1 MYQPYPTS
9 AQLPD
14 SARPP
19 APPSVQNAVK
29 VMYVG
34 AVASIIGI
42 AIDLATIG
50 SLKSNL
56 AKKHPSWTATQ
67 LTHTEHVLTFGFV
80 IGGVLG
86 AALWLF
92 IAQNCKA
99 GRNWARI
106 TGTVLFCIA
115 TIDTLTSLALP
126 VAAAVRPYGILVWLI
141 GLAAIVLLWRGSS
154 SEYFNAGAAYRG

>member
-50 SLKSNL
+50 SVKTNL
-56 AKKHPSWTATQ
+56 AKKHPNLTATQ
-67 LTHTEHVLTFGFV
+67 LTHTEHALAIGFV
-80 IGGVLG
+80 IGGLIA
-86 AALWLF
+86 AALWVV
-92 IAQNCKA
+92 IARNCKT
-99 GRNWARI
+99 GRSWARM
-106 TGTVLFCIA
+106 TGTVLFGIS
-115 TIDTLTSLALP
+115 TLGAVFSLALP
-126 VAAAVRPYGILVWLI
+126 TGAAAKPYGLLVWLI
-141 GLAAIVLLWRGSS
+141 GLAATILLWRRSS
-154 SEYFNAGAAYRG
+154 TEYFNAAGQPG